1 MFIRNDLTFKIQN
14 DFRISESDREI
25 LTTDLLTKIM
35 KNIIVS
41 CCYKQSNGNSKNH
54 CDLTNATMENK
65 LYFVT
70 RNFNLNCLEL
80 HESSQIR
87 QFFNNIFEK
96 GDIRLINRATRV
108 TT

>member
-1 MFIRNDLTFKIQN
+1 MFIRNDLTFKTQN

-25 LTTDLLTKIM
+25 LTIDLLTKIM

-80 HESSQIR
+80 HESFRLDNFSITC
-87 QFFNNIFEK
+87 FKKEIF
-96 GDIRLINRATRV
+96 V
-108 TT
+108 